1 MKPVTADERALCERC
16 ARGAGRLTD
25 GVCSAARRHRLH
37 LVLASTL
44 SPGERQSP
52 LGRQLARELT
62 LAAGLL
68 AWEDEA
74 TRDLLDSLGSAGI
87 TALILKGAGLA
98 HTVYAEPH
106 LRPRA
111 DVDLL
116 IDRDALP
123 GTERVLAA
131 RGWVRPPE
139 PERTLSAAQRHYT
152 RQGHGALRYH
162 ADVHWKIANP
172 RAFADLL
179 TFGELLSRA
188 VPIPALGAF
197 GHAPG
202 RVDAVL
208 LACIHRVAHHDDAMD
223 LLWLW
228 DIHLLVGGL
237 TSDDAAHLRARAAAI
252 GTAAICARG
261 IGLAGEFFGAP
272 AATRL
277 AAGLEGTRGAAAA
290 EASAAFLGGPS
301 AVAVLGQDLRGL
313 GWRDRLRL
321 VAEHLFPPATYMRA
335 RYPGWPDPLL
345 PLAYVDRIVRGAPK
359 WFRRGGDR
367 R

>member
-1 MKPVTADERALCERC
+1 MKPVTADEQALCERC
-16 ARGAGRLTD
+16 ATGVGRLTD
-25 GVCSAARRHRLH
+25 GVYSAARRHRLH

-44 SPGERQSP
+44 SDEERQSP
-52 LGRQLARELT
+52 LGQRLARELT

-68 AWEDEA
+68 AWEDES
-74 TRDLLDSLGSAGI
+74 TRDLLDSLGAAGI
-87 TALILKGAGLA
+87 TALVLKGAGLA

-116 IDRDALP
+116 IAPDALA

-131 RGWVRPPE
+131 LGWTRPPE

-152 RQGHGALRYH
+152 RQAHGAVRYH

-179 TFGELLSRA
+179 TFDELLARA
-188 VPIPALGAF
+188 VSISALGEF
-197 GHAPG
+197 GHTPSL
-202 RVDAVL
+202 VDALL
-208 LACIHRVAHHDDAMD
+208 LACIHRVAHHDDAID

-228 DIHLLVGGL
+228 DIRLLAARL
-237 TSDDAAHLRARAAAI
+237 TPDDAAHLRARATAT
-252 GTAAICARG
+252 GTAVVCARG
-261 IGLAGEFFGAP
+261 LSLAGELFSAP

-277 AAGLEGTRGAAAA
+277 AGGMESTQGGASG
-290 EASAAFLGGPS
+290 EPSAAFLGGPS
-301 AVAVLGQDLRGL
+301 AVAVLGHDLRAL

-321 VAEHLFPPATYMRA
+321 VAEHLFPRAIYMRG
-335 RYPGWPDPLL
+335 RYPGWPEALL
-345 PLAYVDRIVRGAPK
+345 PLAYIDRIVRGAPK

-367 R
+367 S